1 MIQKEKNST
10 RLMRIMY
17 FEALRVMFDQH
28 VHRVCKVAVTD
39 YDYVQ
44 YSDLL
49 LIMRHS
55 CRNNSKIGSF

>member
-28 VHRVCKVAVTD
+28 VHGVCEIEVTD

-49 LIMRHS
+49 LIMCHS
-55 CRNNSKIGSF
+55 CRNKSKNRSL